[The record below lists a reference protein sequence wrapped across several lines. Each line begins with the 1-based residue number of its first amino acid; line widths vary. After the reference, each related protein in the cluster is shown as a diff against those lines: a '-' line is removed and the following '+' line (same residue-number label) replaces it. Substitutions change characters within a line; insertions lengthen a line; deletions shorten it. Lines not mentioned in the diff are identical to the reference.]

1 MLGTAAAMGAPPNIQ
16 DLYDPSSKKHLL
28 AGTFPKK
35 ANLQQAL
42 TDLEQV
48 FLRYGVSVVRPD
60 NVVDCNQIFTRDLG
74 FVVDDI
80 FVRSNIIPH
89 REKEL
94 AGLNSVLT
102 QIPASKQLVFP
113 KKVHIEGGDVIVHND
128 YIYVGI
134 STSPDY
140 AKLLAARTNKAAVA
154 ALQQAFPHKKV
165 KGFELN
171 KSNTIPHENA
181 LHLDCCF
188 QPIGKDKAIIYPG
201 GFLIKDEYDWLIN
214 FFGKENIFETTKEEM
229 YNMNCNVFSISENVI
244 VSENN
249 FIRLNE
255 WLISKEFT
263 VEKINYSEIA
273 KQEGLLRCS
282 TMPLIRKQS
291 NFE

>member
-60 NVVDCNQIFTRDLG
+60 NVADCNQIFARDLG

-80 FVRSNIIPH
+80 FVRSNISPH

-94 AGLNSVLT
+94 AGLTSVLT

-140 AKLLAARTNKAAVA
+140 AKLLTARTNKAAVA

-188 QPIGKDKAIIYPG
+188 QLVGKNFALTCPE
-201 GFLIKDEYDWLIN
+201 GFADREAYNWLVTH
-214 FFGKENIFETTKEEM
+214 FGNDNIFEVSALEM
-229 YNMNCNVFSISENVI
+229 SQMMCNVVSISPTVV
-244 VSENN
+244 VSDTL
-249 FIRLNE
+249 FTRLNT
-255 WLISKEFT
+255 WLRNRGIT
-263 VEKINYSEIA
+263 VEEVDFSEIG
-273 KQEGLLRCS
+273 KQGGLFRCV
-282 TMPLIRKQS
+282 TLPLYRVL
-291 NFE
+291 

>member
-60 NVVDCNQIFTRDLG
+60 NVVDCNQIFARDLG

-94 AGLNSVLT
+94 AGLTSVLT

-140 AKLLAARTNKAAVA
+140 AKLLTARTNKAAVA

-188 QPIGKDKAIIYPG
+188 QLVGKNFALTCPE
-201 GFLIKDEYDWLIN
+201 GFADREAYNWLVTH
-214 FFGKENIFETTKEEM
+214 FGNDNIFEVSALEM
-229 YNMNCNVFSISENVI
+229 SQMMCNVVSISPTVV
-244 VSENN
+244 VSDTL
-249 FIRLNE
+249 FTRLNT
-255 WLISKEFT
+255 WLRNRGIT
-263 VEKINYSEIA
+263 VEEVDFSEIG
-273 KQEGLLRCS
+273 KQGGLFRCV
-282 TMPLIRKQS
+282 TLPLYRVL
-291 NFE
+291 